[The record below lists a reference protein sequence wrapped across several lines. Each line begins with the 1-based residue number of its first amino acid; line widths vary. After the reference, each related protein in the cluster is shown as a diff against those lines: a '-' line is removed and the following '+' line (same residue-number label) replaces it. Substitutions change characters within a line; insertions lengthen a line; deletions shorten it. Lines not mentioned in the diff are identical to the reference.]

1 MDLRENII
9 KRNLYKKLSFKS
21 QLSSGRGIS
30 PNYHNNANH
39 QVLYPRQ
46 VRAQNFQNIFHTEP
60 VGVKTERR
68 QSWNFSEL
76 NVQLEKLYI
85 DLIHEVIVTE

>member
-1 MDLRENII
+1 M
-9 KRNLYKKLSFKS
+9 KRNLYKKVSFKS

-30 PNYHNNANH
+30 PNYHNNADH
-39 QVLYPRQ
+39 QVLYAWQ
-46 VRAQNFQNIFHTEP
+46 VRAQNFQNIFPTEP
-60 VGVKTERR
+60 VSVKTERR

-85 DLIHEVIVTE
+85 DLIHEVIVNE

>member
-1 MDLRENII
+1 M
-9 KRNLYKKLSFKS
+9 KRYLYKKLSFKS

-30 PNYHNNANH
+30 PNYQNNVDH

-46 VRAQNFQNIFHTEP
+46 VRAQNFQNIFPTEP
-60 VGVKTERR
+60 VSVKTESW

-76 NVQLEKLYI
+76 NVQLEKTVYRP
-85 DLIHEVIVTE
+85 DT